1 MKKKKRKK
9 PIVLRGEDV
18 ALFINNILDKCS
30 YEDSKKIQK
39 YLNKEFQE
47 IFEIKE
53 VKNKIFYVDMK
64 HFIHLEILV

>member
-18 ALFINNILDKCS
+18 TLFINNILDKCS
-30 YEDSKKIQK
+30 YEDNKKIQK
-39 YLNKEFQE
+39 CFNKEFQE
-47 IFEIKE
+47 VFEIKE
-53 VKNKIFYVDMK
+53 TKNKTFYVDMK